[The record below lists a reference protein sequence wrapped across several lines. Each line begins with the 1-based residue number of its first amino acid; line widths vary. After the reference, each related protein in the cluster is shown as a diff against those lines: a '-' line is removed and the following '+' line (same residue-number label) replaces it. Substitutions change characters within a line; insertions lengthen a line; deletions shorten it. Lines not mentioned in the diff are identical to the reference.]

1 MALADNKSS
10 FLPPSVIRKMADEL
24 SFLPTWI
31 AGPGDVVVVDSVE
44 RAEDFCNNIYNKVK
58 MKVGEGVRF
67 ASFKE
72 PFKDV
77 CRRLSVDVA
86 DAELVPWGWDSYIK
100 RKFEKWGVP
109 QSMLPSAENLEG
121 IRNLSSRRTA
131 VQMLPQIVE
140 AIGRDFCIGESFI
153 ITSLEEFFPLVA
165 RYDAVMLK
173 MPWSSS
179 GKGLNVCRKDK
190 VTEKMEGWIANVI
203 EKQGCCIVEPLYNKI
218 SDYALEFRTCEGQV
232 SFLGYSKFD
241 TSGQGTY
248 QGNVLMTDDEIEEC
262 LGISLSVDADMV
274 RKARM
279 AVEENVRK
287 MIAPYYNGALGVDM
301 MIVGNSKAGK
311 SLHPCVEVNLRNNMG
326 ILSHELK
333 RRWIPDG
340 DRFAIH
346 YNDFIPNDERKDYV
360 PLVPEHGDA
369 KYTARVYL

>member
-10 FLPPSVIRKMADEL
+10 FLPPAVIRKMANDL

-31 AGPGDVVVVDSVE
+31 AGPGDVVIVDSVE

-58 MKVGEGVRF
+58 VSEGVRF
-67 ASFKE
+67 VSFKE

-86 DAELVPWGWDSYIK
+86 DAEIVPWGWDGYIK

-190 VTEKMEGWIANVI
+190 VTDKMEGWIANVI

-301 MIVGNSKAGK
+301 MIVGNSEAGK
-311 SLHPCVEVNLRNNMG
+311 FLHPCVEVNLRNNMG

-346 YNDFIPNDERKDYV
+346 YNDFIPNDEKKDYV

>member
-131 VQMLPQIVE
+131 VQMLPQIVD
-140 AIGRDFCIGESFI
+140 AIGRDFCVGESFV
-153 ITSLEEFFPLVA
+153 ITSLEEFFPLA
-165 RYDAVMLK
+165 EKYEGVMMK

-179 GKGLNVCRKDK
+179 GKGLNYCYSTNI
-190 VTEKMEGWIANVI
+190 TEKVKGWVNNVI
-203 EKQGCCIVEPLYNKI
+203 EKQGCCIVEPLYNKFG
-218 SDYALEFRTCEGQV
+218 DYALEFKVSEGKV